1 MKINNTRRRVLLS
14 CFACSPLWG
23 SEPGV
28 GWRWLVELAKRH
40 DVVLITHAY
49 FREHMEPVLVAN
61 PIPGLKE
68 VHYFAPNAF
77 GAHPHKQ
84 LNSRLFYIWWQWHL
98 QGLVKQL
105 LKTRSFDLF
114 HHLTWGTFRFPT
126 FLGRKG
132 VPLVMGPLGGGE
144 VAPMRFYEGL
154 PYLTRAREW
163 VRDMSLR
170 FAKFDP
176 LAMWGPMASFL
187 VLCKTE
193 DTLRALP
200 ASIQARAVIA
210 PEIGAPVV
218 DLSSR
223 QTKPETPSPFRLLF
237 AGNLLGWKGCALALG
252 AVHALTKAGYDVTLD
267 FAGKGPLRAY
277 LLHEIERLG
286 LTEHVR
292 LLGMIPRE
300 ELMALYGQSD
310 LFVFPSLH
318 DSSGNVVL
326 ESLSRGLPVICLD
339 LGGPKYY
346 VTPECGVVVSTHER
360 TPVQVE
366 QALADEIASL
376 IDQPDRLR
384 RMSEEAIRQ
393 ANIQTWASRVNNAYD
408 LIEQK
413 LGWSEF

>member
-1 MKINNTRRRVLLS
+1 M
-14 CFACSPLWG
+14 
-23 SEPGV
+23 
-28 GWRWLVELAKRH
+28 GWRWLIELAKRH
-40 DVVLITHAY
+40 DVVLVTHAY
-49 FREHMEPVLVAN
+49 FREHLEPALAAN
-61 PIPGLKE
+61 PIAGLIE
-68 VHYFAPNAF
+68 VHYFAPTAF

-105 LKTRSFDLF
+105 LKSQSFDLV

-132 VPLVMGPLGGGE
+132 VPLVMGPLGGGD
-144 VAPMRFYEGL
+144 VAPMRLYAGL
-154 PYLTRAREW
+154 PLVTQAREW
-163 VRDMSLR
+163 VRAVSLR

-176 LAMWGPMASFL
+176 LAMWGPKAASL

-193 DTLRALP
+193 DTLHALP

-223 QTKPETPSPFRLLF
+223 QAKSATPTSFRLLF
-237 AGNLLGWKGCALALG
+237 AGTLTGVKGIVLALG
-252 AVHALTKAGYDVTLD
+252 AVQALTKAGYDVTLD
-267 FAGKGPLRAY
+267 IAGKGPLRTF
-277 LLHEIERLG
+277 LLSEIEKLG
-286 LTEHVR
+286 LSKQVR
-292 LLGMIPRE
+292 LLGMLPRE
-300 ELMALYGQSD
+300 ELLALYGQAD

-346 VTPECGVVVSTHER
+346 VTPQCGVVVSTLNR
-360 TPVQVE
+360 TSKQVA
-366 QALADEIASL
+366 QALAESIATL
-376 IDQPDRLR
+376 IDQPNKLR
-384 RMSEEAIRQ
+384 EMSDGAVQQ
-393 ANIQTWASRVNNAYD
+393 AHIQTWAARVNNAYA

-413 LGWSEF
+413 LEWKNS